1 MNAKRWLDVKKNVI
15 VKTKEEAEKILRKEN
30 QKVKF
35 KDNKYWATIDTITT
49 LEVIINRS
57 IRKNSN
63 QVMFSDVNNNI
74 IVMTLEEANELS
86 DLMESKIV
94 QVESMS

>member
-1 MNAKRWLDVKKNVI
+1 
-15 VKTKEEAEKILRKEN
+15 
-30 QKVKF
+30 
-35 KDNKYWATIDTITT
+35 
-49 LEVIINRS
+49 
-57 IRKNSN
+57 
-63 QVMFSDVNNNI
+63 MFSDVNNNI